1 MPSNARPERDRA
13 RQLYVESGGKTS
25 ANEIADVLSIPR
37 ATVQSWKR
45 RDGWDALLDGKPP
58 RAKGRKRSGR
68 PRAPTIPAQVVNDAY
83 RELKFESFTDA
94 ERSILE
100 YIPYDP
106 IAQQKSLIAEYEIR
120 ERRMYMHLRQMY
132 ALYEHAET
140 EGGMTVAQ
148 EMLFAYV
155 KSGAQQE
162 DGKAKPEGGTVT
174 KIKRPVLE
182 QILAVEDTLT
192 KIQKLKQD
200 AINNLHRMQTS
211 AVTLEYERRKLMA
224 TEARVD
230 IEKERHA
237 ADTSN
242 HDVEDLSPI
251 VQMLG
256 LEENNSGDH

>member
-25 ANEIADVLSIPR
+25 ANEIADVLGIPR
-37 ATVQSWKR
+37 GTVQSWKR
-45 RDGWDALLDGKPP
+45 RDGWDAQLDGKPP

-68 PRAPTIPAQVVNDAY
+68 PRAPTLPVEIINDAY
-83 RELKFESFTDA
+83 RELKFESFTEA

-100 YIPYDP
+100 HIPYDP

-120 ERRMYMHLRQMY
+120 ERRMYLHLRQMY

-155 KSGAQQE
+155 KSGDQQE

-200 AINNLHRMQTS
+200 AINNLHRMQTN
-211 AVTLEYERRKLMA
+211 AVTLEYERRKLL
-224 TEARVD
+224 TVEERVA
-230 IEKERHA
+230 IERERHA
-237 ADTSN
+237 DSSDAGT
-242 HDVEDLSPI
+242 LSKLDELIKEIDNEAAKP
-251 VQMLG
+251 
-256 LEENNSGDH
+256 

>member
-1 MPSNARPERDRA
+1 MPLNANPERDRA
-13 RQLYVESGGKTS
+13 RQLYVESGGKRTIK
-25 ANEIADVLSIPR
+25 EIAALLNLKKN
-37 ATVQSWKR
+37 TVDSWKR
-45 RDGWDALLDGKPP
+45 RDRWDDLLDRLPPP
-58 RAKGRKRSGR
+58 RGGRIRKGTARTPS
-68 PRAPTIPAQVVNDAY
+68 VVVSDAY

-100 YIPYDP
+100 HIPYDP

-120 ERRMYMHLRQMY
+120 ERRMYLHLRQMY
-132 ALYEHAET
+132 ALYEHAQT

-211 AVTLEYERRKLMA
+211 AVTLEYERRKLLA

-237 ADTSN
+237 ADTSK
-242 HDVEDLSPI
+242 HDVEDLNPI
-251 VQMLG
+251 AKMLTP
-256 LEENNSGDH
+256 EDHQSGNH